1 MTTTVTSPI
10 DSLAEALVAERRLI
24 DDLLGVIYRQRDA
37 VAADD
42 LQAIED
48 SMFATHRLLVTLAE
62 AKSHRRALNARLG
75 QSEDVGILALDKA
88 LGSRMTP
95 QLLAARDGL
104 HDAARKLSHE
114 VAINRELLRVAMDE
128 PQKQLR

>member
-10 DSLAEALVAERRLI
+10 DSLADALVAERRLI

-48 SMFATHRLLVTLAE
+48 SMFATHRL
-62 AKSHRRALNARLG
+62 ARHTG
-75 QSEDVGILALDKA
+75 RG
-88 LGSRMTP
+88 
-95 QLLAARDGL
+95 
-104 HDAARKLSHE
+104 E
-114 VAINRELLRVAMDE
+114 VAPPRA
-128 PQKQLR
+128 